1 MSTRV
6 VCGLTDEFDEEM
18 VTVLSK
24 PARPFSPDVPG
35 DELGDH
41 LLFTVCRAGES
52 LFQSVCHRVSPEGPG
67 TGVCQPDV
75 ERGPLDINIVLN
87 TSKIFFF
94 LTDSSSSFSVLDIF
108 KKFSPTKLRI

>member
-87 TSKIFFF
+87 TSKIIFFNRYKLF
-94 LTDSSSSFSVLDIF
+94 LFRS
-108 KKFSPTKLRI
+108 

>member
-24 PARPFSPDVPG
+24 PARPVSPDVPG

-41 LLFTVCRAGES
+41 LLFAVCNAGES
-52 LFQSVCHRVSPEGPG
+52 LFQCVRDRVSPEGPG
-67 TGVCQPDV
+67 TGVCLPDV
-75 ERGPLDINIVLN
+75 ERGPLDINTVLMPL
-87 TSKIFFF
+87 KLFF
-94 LTDSSSSFSVLDIF
+94 L
-108 KKFSPTKLRI
+108 

>member
-24 PARPFSPDVPG
+24 PARPVSPDVPG

-41 LLFTVCRAGES
+41 LLFAVCNAGES
-52 LFQSVCHRVSPEGPG
+52 LFQCVRDRVSPEGPG
-67 TGVCQPDV
+67 TGVCLPDV
-75 ERGPLDINIVLN
+75 ERGPLDINTVLMPLKIVF
-87 TSKIFFF
+87 S
-94 LTDSSSSFSVLDIF
+94 LTDSSSPFTLLDFLNIF
-108 KKFSPTKLRI
+108 PQPS